1 MKLALAQLDLLV
13 GDVAGNVSRI
23 VDTAAHARDVLRA
36 DLVVFPELTLT
47 GYPPEDLLLHAG
59 LRDRVAAG
67 LARLSDEVKGIGL
80 IVGLPEWE
88 ADDCFNCAVLLS
100 DGRIL
105 GKYRKALLPNYAV
118 FDEKRYFK
126 PGHDSCVVEFAGARI
141 GLTICEDLWF
151 QGPAQDAVNAGAE
164 LLVNISA
171 SPFQIGRQ
179 SHRERDVFGRRAR
192 ETGVPVVCVNL
203 VGGQDELVFDGGSVV
218 LDARAEVRVR
228 APSFAEAV
236 VLAEFER
243 HTTGHV
249 EVVSGGLAAEQSVEE
264 SVWHALTLGIRDYV
278 EKNNFPGVVLGL
290 SGGIDSAL
298 VATLAVDA
306 LGADRVQTVM
316 MPSRHTS
323 AMSVEDAALL
333 AHNLG
338 VTHRDISIEPA
349 YGALLDSLAPSF
361 GSKPVDTAEQNL
373 QARVRGTIL
382 MGLSN
387 KFGWLLLLTGNKS
400 EFAVGYSTLYGDMA
414 GGFAPLKDCSKTLV
428 YALARWRNGDKVVI
442 PRRSIERPPSAE
454 LAPGQLDQDTLPP
467 YAELDAIIR
476 DAIELELSE
485 EDLVRRGHDA
495 AAVTRVVSMIR
506 VNEYKRRQAA
516 PGVRITSRAFGRDR
530 RYPITSGYR

>member
-13 GDVAGNVSRI
+13 GDVTGNVSRI
-23 VDTAAHARDVLRA
+23 VATAAHARDVLHA
-36 DLVVFPELTLT
+36 DIVIFPELTLT

-59 LRDRVAAG
+59 LRERVAAG
-67 LARLSDEVKGIGL
+67 LTRVRDEVNGIGV
-80 IVGLPEWE
+80 IIGLPEWE
-88 ADDCFNCAVLLS
+88 GDDCFNSAFLVH
-100 DGRIL
+100 DGRIV
-105 GKYRKALLPNYAV
+105 GKYRKTLLPNYAV
-118 FDEKRYFK
+118 FDEKRYFT
-126 PGHDSCVVEFAGARI
+126 PGHEPCVVEFAGMRI

-151 QGPAQDAVNAGAE
+151 QGPSQDSVNAGAE
-164 LLVNISA
+164 VLVNISA

-179 SHRERDVFGRRAR
+179 AHREQNIFGSRAR
-192 ETGVPVVCVNL
+192 ETGVPVVSVNL
-203 VGGQDELVFDGGSVV
+203 VGGQDELVFDGGSIVM
-218 LDARAEVRVR
+218 DGNAEVRVR
-228 APSFAEAV
+228 APSFVEAV
-236 VLAEFER
+236 AVAELER
-243 HTTGHV
+243 DPAGHV
-249 EVVSGGLAAEQSVEE
+249 VVAGGELAAEQGMEE

-278 EKNNFPGVVLGL
+278 EKNAFPGVVLGL

-323 AMSVEDAALL
+323 AMSVEDGALL
-333 AHNLG
+333 AHTLG
-338 VTHRDISIEPA
+338 TTHREISIEPA
-349 YGALLDSLAPSF
+349 YSALLESLSPSF

-428 YALARWRNGDKVVI
+428 YALARWRNGDEVVI

-476 DAIELELSE
+476 DAIELELSQE
-485 EDLVRRGHDA
+485 EMVRRGHDA
-495 AAVTRVVSMIR
+495 DAVAHVVSLIR
-506 VNEYKRRQAA
+506 RNEYKRRQAA
-516 PGVRITSRAFGRDR
+516 PGVRITGRAFGRDR